1 MFNEDSLYNAY
12 EKRCK
17 NMPFYKDVYDKQS
30 SNPNEDYK
38 PNEEMLQNLV
48 DDIEKQLFYYYF

>member
-1 MFNEDSLYNAY
+1 
-12 EKRCK
+12 
-17 NMPFYKDVYDKQS
+17 MPFYKDVYDKQS